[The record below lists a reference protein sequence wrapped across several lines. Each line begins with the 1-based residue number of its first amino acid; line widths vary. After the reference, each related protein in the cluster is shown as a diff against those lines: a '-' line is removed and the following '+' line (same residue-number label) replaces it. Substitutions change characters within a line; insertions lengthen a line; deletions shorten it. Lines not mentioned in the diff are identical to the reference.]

1 MLLPMGAPSE
11 LHVLRLCSVFEAPE
25 ASLDASGFDPIGGM
39 QVHTAQLSRGLDA
52 LGMRQTVVTAFRPRA
67 PRIEP
72 IGERSIVLRVGIPV
86 RRFRQ
91 LYAAAAVPVIAE
103 RRFDLVHAHVG
114 EDLAIAPLARWASAR
129 GRVPLVVTMHCSMRH
144 TLVPHGA
151 RGVVLHTVGAALEDR
166 LVGAAAETLV
176 LTHATA
182 EALAAHGFARERIH
196 VCPIGVDLGRFGA
209 PANRPGVMDPTRRW
223 IVYVGRLVT
232 EKGIRDLLEAVP
244 TLRAGNVSLLIV
256 GDGPERRAARHI
268 TRRLRID
275 HRVVFVGPVAHRDVP
290 PYLQHADVV
299 VLPSWY
305 EERGRVILEAMA
317 AGAPVVATRTGG
329 IPATIDDG
337 LNGVLAPPHDPVGLA
352 EALDRVLSDR
362 PRASEMAVR
371 GRATAAANGLDGLI
385 ATTVKAYDSALGR
398 DSVALSLDG
407 GS

>member
-1 MLLPMGAPSE
+1 MLLPMGAAPE

-52 LGMRQTVVTAFRPRA
+52 LGIRQTVVTAFRPRA
-67 PRIEP
+67 PRVEP
-72 IGERSIVLRVGIPV
+72 IGERSTLLRVGIPV

-91 LYAAAAVPVIAE
+91 LFAAAAIPVIAE

-129 GRVPLVVTMHCSMRH
+129 ARVPLVVTTHCSMRH

-151 RGVVLHTVGAALEDR
+151 RGALLHTVGAALEDG
-166 LVGAAAETLV
+166 LLGAAAETLV
-176 LTHATA
+176 LTDSTA
-182 EALAAHGFARERIH
+182 EALVAHGIARERIH

-209 PANRPGVMDPTRRW
+209 PADRPRIMDPGRRW

-232 EKGIRDLLEAVP
+232 EKGIRDLLEAVAN
-244 TLRAGNVSLLIV
+244 LRTEDASLLLV

-268 TRRLRID
+268 ARRLRID
-275 HRVVFVGPVAHRDVP
+275 HRVVFVGPVPHQDVP
-290 PYLQHADVV
+290 PYLRHADVV

-329 IPATIDDG
+329 IPATIHDG
-337 LNGVLAPPHDPVGLA
+337 VNGLLAPPHDPVGLA
-352 EALDRVLSDR
+352 EALDRVLRDR
-362 PRASEMAVR
+362 PGASAMAAR

-385 ATTVKAYDSALGR
+385 ATTVKAYESALGR
-398 DSVALSLDG
+398 DSVATSLDG
-407 GS
+407 IS